1 MNITYMTHTTSGNG
15 MLRNTLLLIMLLLAF
30 QSATAQTDRKLIRQG
45 NRQFRNQHYEE
56 AEATY
61 RKASAANAQN
71 PEAQYNLG
79 CALMAQQKDSMAM
92 KCFQNS
98 AQLHTDKQRKAQA
111 YHNMGVILQQK
122 KQFGEAAEAYKAALR
137 NNPKDNETRYNLAL
151 CLKQMKNQPKQNQ
164 NQKKDENKDK
174 NKDKDKQENENKNQK
189 NQKQP
194 EEKPEQMSKEN
205 AEQLLNAAMQQEKAT
220 QQRMKKAQQQ
230 PSRKRHLQNW

>member
-30 QSATAQTDRKLIRQG
+30 QGATAQTDRKLIRQG

-174 NKDKDKQENENKNQK
+174 NKDKEKEKNENKNQK
-189 NQKQP
+189 DQKQP

-205 AEQLLNAAMQQEKAT
+205 AEQMLNAAMQQEKAT

>member
-15 MLRNTLLLIMLLLAF
+15 MLRNTLLLLMLLLAF
-30 QSATAQTDRKLIRQG
+30 QDATAQTDRKLIRQG

-174 NKDKDKQENENKNQK
+174 NKDKEKEKNENKNQK
-189 NQKQP
+189 DQKQP

>member
-15 MLRNTLLLIMLLLAF
+15 MLRNTLLLLMLLLAF

-151 CLKQMKNQPKQNQ
+151 CLKQLKNQPKQNQ

-174 NKDKDKQENENKNQK
+174 NKDKEKEKNENKNQK
-189 NQKQP
+189 DQKQP

>member
-30 QSATAQTDRKLIRQG
+30 QDATAQTDRKLIRQG

-79 CALMAQQKDSMAM
+79 CALMAQQKDSVAM

-174 NKDKDKQENENKNQK
+174 NKDKEKEKNENKNQK
-189 NQKQP
+189 DQKQP

-205 AEQLLNAAMQQEKAT
+205 AEQMLNAAMQQEKAT

>member
-15 MLRNTLLLIMLLLAF
+15 ILRNTLLLIMLLLAF
-30 QSATAQTDRKLIRQG
+30 QGATAQTDRKLIRQG

-174 NKDKDKQENENKNQK
+174 NKDKEKEKNENKNQK
-189 NQKQP
+189 DQKQP

-205 AEQLLNAAMQQEKAT
+205 AEQMLNAAMQQEKAT

>member
-30 QSATAQTDRKLIRQG
+30 QGATAQTDRKLIRQG

-122 KQFGEAAEAYKAALR
+122 NQFGEAAEAYKAALR

-174 NKDKDKQENENKNQK
+174 NKDKEKEKNENKNQK
-189 NQKQP
+189 DQKQP

-205 AEQLLNAAMQQEKAT
+205 AEQMLNAAMQQEKAT

>member
-30 QSATAQTDRKLIRQG
+30 HGATAQTDRKLIRQG

-174 NKDKDKQENENKNQK
+174 NKDKEKEKNENKNQK
-189 NQKQP
+189 DQKQP

>member
-1 MNITYMTHTTSGNG
+1 MNITYMTHTTAGNS
-15 MLRNTLLLIMLLLAF
+15 MLCNTLLLIMLLLAF
-30 QSATAQTDRKLIRQG
+30 QDATAQTDRKLIRQG

-174 NKDKDKQENENKNQK
+174 NKDKEKEKNENKNQK
-189 NQKQP
+189 DQKQP

>member
-15 MLRNTLLLIMLLLAF
+15 MLRNTLLLIMLLLVF

-174 NKDKDKQENENKNQK
+174 NKDKEKEKNENKNQK
-189 NQKQP
+189 DQKQP

>member
-30 QSATAQTDRKLIRQG
+30 QDATAQTDRKLIRQG

-174 NKDKDKQENENKNQK
+174 NKDKEKEKNENKNQK
-189 NQKQP
+189 DQKQP

-205 AEQLLNAAMQQEKAT
+205 AEQMLNAAMQQEKAT
-220 QQRMKKAQQQ
+220 KQRMKKAQQQ

>member
-30 QSATAQTDRKLIRQG
+30 QDATAQTDRKLIRQG

-122 KQFGEAAEAYKAALR
+122 QQFGEAAEAYKAALR

-174 NKDKDKQENENKNQK
+174 NKDKEKEKNENKNQK
-189 NQKQP
+189 DQKQP

>member
-30 QSATAQTDRKLIRQG
+30 QGATAQTDRKLIRQG

-122 KQFGEAAEAYKAALR
+122 KQFGEAAEAYKAALL

-174 NKDKDKQENENKNQK
+174 NKDKEKEKNENKNQK
-189 NQKQP
+189 DQKQP

>member
-1 MNITYMTHTTSGNG
+1 

-30 QSATAQTDRKLIRQG
+30 QDATAQTDRKLIRQG

-174 NKDKDKQENENKNQK
+174 NKDKDKEKNENKNQK
-189 NQKQP
+189 DQKQP

>member
-15 MLRNTLLLIMLLLAF
+15 MLRNTLLLLMLLLAF

-174 NKDKDKQENENKNQK
+174 NKDKEKEKNENKNQK
-189 NQKQP
+189 DQKQP

>member
-30 QSATAQTDRKLIRQG
+30 QDATAQTDRKLIRQG

-71 PEAQYNLG
+71 PDAQYNPRR
-79 CALMAQQKDSMAM
+79 ALMAQQKDSMAM

-174 NKDKDKQENENKNQK
+174 NKDKEKEKNENKNQK
-189 NQKQP
+189 DQKQP

>member
-164 NQKKDENKDK
+164 NQKKNENKDK
-174 NKDKDKQENENKNQK
+174 NKDKEKEKNENKNQK
-189 NQKQP
+189 DQKQP

>member
-30 QSATAQTDRKLIRQG
+30 QDATAQTDRKLIRQG

-174 NKDKDKQENENKNQK
+174 NRDKEKEKNENKNQK
-189 NQKQP
+189 DQKQP

-205 AEQLLNAAMQQEKAT
+205 AEQMLNAAMQQEKTT

>member
-15 MLRNTLLLIMLLLAF
+15 ILRNTLLLIMLLLAF
-30 QSATAQTDRKLIRQG
+30 QGATAQTDRKLIRQG

-164 NQKKDENKDK
+164 NQKKNENKDK
-174 NKDKDKQENENKNQK
+174 NKDKEKEKNENKNQK
-189 NQKQP
+189 DQKQP

>member
-1 MNITYMTHTTSGNG
+1 
-15 MLRNTLLLIMLLLAF
+15 MLRNTLLLLMLLLAF

-98 AQLHTDKQRKAQA
+98 ARLHTDKQRKAQA

-174 NKDKDKQENENKNQK
+174 NKDKEKEKNENKNQK
-189 NQKQP
+189 DQKQP

>member
-15 MLRNTLLLIMLLLAF
+15 MLRNTLLLLMLLLAF

-174 NKDKDKQENENKNQK
+174 NKDKEKEKNENKNQK
-189 NQKQP
+189 DKKQP

>member
-15 MLRNTLLLIMLLLAF
+15 MLRNTLLLLMLLLAF

-98 AQLHTDKQRKAQA
+98 AQFHTDKQRKAQA

-174 NKDKDKQENENKNQK
+174 NKDKEKEKNENKNQK
-189 NQKQP
+189 DQKQP

-205 AEQLLNAAMQQEKAT
+205 AEQMLNAAMQQEKAT

>member
-30 QSATAQTDRKLIRQG
+30 QDATAQTDRKLIRLG
-45 NRQFRNQHYEE
+45 NRQFRSQHYEE

-174 NKDKDKQENENKNQK
+174 NKDKEKEKNENKNQK
-189 NQKQP
+189 DQKQP

>member
-1 MNITYMTHTTSGNG
+1 MNITYITHTTSGNG

-30 QSATAQTDRKLIRQG
+30 QDATAQTDRKLIRQG

-151 CLKQMKNQPKQNQ
+151 CLKQMKNQQNQNQ

-174 NKDKDKQENENKNQK
+174 NKDKEKEKNENKNQK
-189 NQKQP
+189 DQKQP

>member
-1 MNITYMTHTTSGNG
+1 

-174 NKDKDKQENENKNQK
+174 NKDKEKEKNENKNQK
-189 NQKQP
+189 DQKQP

-205 AEQLLNAAMQQEKAT
+205 AEQMLNAAMQQEKAT

>member
-30 QSATAQTDRKLIRQG
+30 QDATAQTDRKLIRQG
-45 NRQFRNQHYEE
+45 NRQFRNQHYED

-174 NKDKDKQENENKNQK
+174 NKDKEKEKNENKNQK
-189 NQKQP
+189 DQKQP

>member
-1 MNITYMTHTTSGNG
+1 MNITYITHTTSGNG

-30 QSATAQTDRKLIRQG
+30 QDATAQTDRKLIRQG

-174 NKDKDKQENENKNQK
+174 NKDKEKEKNENKNQK
-189 NQKQP
+189 DQKQP

>member
-30 QSATAQTDRKLIRQG
+30 QDATAQTDRKLIRQG

-174 NKDKDKQENENKNQK
+174 NKDKEKEKNENKNQK
-189 NQKQP
+189 DQKQP

-205 AEQLLNAAMQQEKAT
+205 AEQMLNAAMQQEKST
-220 QQRMKKAQQQ
+220 QQRIKKAMQK
-230 PSRKRHLQNW
+230 PRSNKLDKEW

>member
-30 QSATAQTDRKLIRQG
+30 QGATAQTDRKLIRQG

-174 NKDKDKQENENKNQK
+174 HKDKEKEKNENKNQK
-189 NQKQP
+189 DQKQP

-205 AEQLLNAAMQQEKAT
+205 AEQMLNAAMQQEKAT

>member
-30 QSATAQTDRKLIRQG
+30 QDATAQTDRKLIRQG

-174 NKDKDKQENENKNQK
+174 NKDKEKEKNENKNQK
-189 NQKQP
+189 DQKQP

>member
-30 QSATAQTDRKLIRQG
+30 QDATAQTDRKLIRQG

-174 NKDKDKQENENKNQK
+174 NKDKEKEKNENKNQK
-189 NQKQP
+189 DQKQP
-194 EEKPEQMSKEN
+194 EEKTEQMSKEN

>member
-174 NKDKDKQENENKNQK
+174 NKDKEKEKNENKNQK
-189 NQKQP
+189 DQKQP

>member
-30 QSATAQTDRKLIRQG
+30 QGATAQTDRKLIRQG

-151 CLKQMKNQPKQNQ
+151 CLKQMKNQQNQNQ

-174 NKDKDKQENENKNQK
+174 NKDKEKEKNENKNQK
-189 NQKQP
+189 DQKQP

>member
-30 QSATAQTDRKLIRQG
+30 QDATAQTDRKLIRQG

-174 NKDKDKQENENKNQK
+174 HKDKEKEKNEDKNQK
-189 NQKQP
+189 DQKQP

>member
-15 MLRNTLLLIMLLLAF
+15 MLRNTLLLLMLLLAF

-122 KQFGEAAEAYKAALR
+122 KQLGEAAEAYKAALR

-174 NKDKDKQENENKNQK
+174 NKDKEKEKNENKNQK
-189 NQKQP
+189 DQKQP

>member
-1 MNITYMTHTTSGNG
+1 

-30 QSATAQTDRKLIRQG
+30 QGATAQTDRKLIRQG

-174 NKDKDKQENENKNQK
+174 NKDKEKEKNENKNQK
-189 NQKQP
+189 DQKQP

>member
-174 NKDKDKQENENKNQK
+174 NRDKEKEKNENKNQK
-189 NQKQP
+189 DQKQP

-205 AEQLLNAAMQQEKAT
+205 AEQMLNAAMQQEKAT

>member
-111 YHNMGVILQQK
+111 YHNMGVIPQQK

-174 NKDKDKQENENKNQK
+174 NKDKEKEKNENKNQK
-189 NQKQP
+189 DQKQP

-205 AEQLLNAAMQQEKAT
+205 AEQMLNAAMQQEKAT

>member
-1 MNITYMTHTTSGNG
+1 
-15 MLRNTLLLIMLLLAF
+15 MLRNTLLLLMLLLAF
-30 QSATAQTDRKLIRQG
+30 QGATAQTDRKLIRQG

-174 NKDKDKQENENKNQK
+174 NKDKEKEKNENKNQK
-189 NQKQP
+189 DQKQP

-205 AEQLLNAAMQQEKAT
+205 AEQMLNAAMQQEKAT

>member
-30 QSATAQTDRKLIRQG
+30 QGATAQTDRKLIRQG

-174 NKDKDKQENENKNQK
+174 NKDKEKEKNENKNQK
-189 NQKQP
+189 DQKQP

>member
-1 MNITYMTHTTSGNG
+1 MNITYMTHTTAGNS
-15 MLRNTLLLIMLLLAF
+15 MLCNTLLLIMLLLAF
-30 QSATAQTDRKLIRQG
+30 QDATAQTDRKLIRQG

-122 KQFGEAAEAYKAALR
+122 NQFGEAAEAYKAALR

-174 NKDKDKQENENKNQK
+174 NKDKEKEKNENKNQK
-189 NQKQP
+189 DQKQP